1 MWTKGLLELALLN
14 EYWGDTR
21 VEYDASNNAIYIG
34 LAKDNG
40 ASTSAGNHWKISFL
54 TYDASNNCTRI
65 QKQASFYNWDDR
77 AALSW

>member
-1 MWTKGLLELALLN
+1 MWTKGLLDLAMVN

-34 LAKDNG
+34 LSKTMG
-40 ASTSAGNHWKISFL
+40 TSTATGNHWLISFL

-65 QKQASFYNWDDR
+65 QKQSAYANWDDR